1 MVFKYIYMVTGNEA
15 LKAVTKVIQLMGSS
29 DISWVDAVGQIVNKL
44 CLPRYHKL
52 LYKCSK
58 PRYVGDHAGYY
69 HAMWPVLAND
79 DKERF
84 IGELRT
90 CFGES
95 ILHAKILTVSGV
107 ITRRAEA
114 PRYS

>member
-1 MVFKYIYMVTGNEA
+1 MVTGSEA
-15 LKAVTKVIQLMGSS
+15 LKAVINVIQLMGGS
-29 DISWVDAVGQIVNKL
+29 DNRWVDAVGQLVNKL
-44 CLPRYHKL
+44 CLPRY
-52 LYKCSK
+52 
-58 PRYVGDHAGYY
+58 HAGYY

-84 IGELRT
+84 IGELRA
-90 CFGES
+90 CFGELT
-95 ILHAKILTVSGV
+95 LHAKMLTVSGV